1 MYFSKNIPV
10 VINYKIRNNKN
21 RPATRPARYSLAW
34 PDRFSRYYLWWQKNG
49 KTQSELARLHA
60 SVAMEK
66 ACLVYEIA
74 RALNGSV
81 AIGQ

>member
-10 VINYKIRNNKN
+10 VMYYKIRNNKN
-21 RPATRPARYSLAW
+21 QPATRPAEYSLAW
-34 PDRFSRYYLWWQKNG
+34 PDRFFRYYLWWQKNG
-49 KTQSELARLHA
+49 KIQCELARLRA

-74 RALNGSV
+74 RALNRSV
-81 AIGQ
+81 TIGQ